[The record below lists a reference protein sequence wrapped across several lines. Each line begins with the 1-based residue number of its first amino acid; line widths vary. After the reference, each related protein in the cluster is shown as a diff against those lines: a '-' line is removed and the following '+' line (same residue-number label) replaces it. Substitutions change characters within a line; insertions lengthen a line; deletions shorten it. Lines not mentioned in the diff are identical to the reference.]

1 MSETATQTV
10 TKKILLDVHD
20 VIADVGVFGGSGL
33 YSFLDTHEEI
43 AVETPYGRPSAPIVI
58 GEYAGKRVAFLPR
71 HGNAHEFPPH
81 MIPYRANMWAM
92 KSLGVRKIIGPSAA
106 GSLKKTFKPGAF
118 VICDQFVDRTAGRVS
133 TFYDGPETAHVS
145 SADPYCAALRA
156 LAADRAHELGI
167 TAHGGGTVVV
177 VQGPRFSTRAESRW
191 FAESG
196 FDVINMTQF
205 PECVLAREL
214 EMCYV
219 NIALITD
226 YDACVA
232 GSSIE
237 PVNNELV
244 LKTFAENNDNVK
256 KLILSMIEH
265 MNPDDDCECHHAMD
279 LAFMG

>member
-1 MSETATQTV
+1 MNKTATRTAI
-10 TKKILLDVHD
+10 KKILPDVHES
-20 VIADVGVFGGSGL
+20 VADIGVFGGSGL

-71 HGNAHEFPPH
+71 HGNHHEFPPH
-81 MIPYRANMWAM
+81 MIPYRANAWAM

-106 GSLKKTFKPGAF
+106 GSLKKEFKPGDF
-118 VICDQFVDRTAGRVS
+118 VICDQFVDRTFGRAS
-133 TFYDGPETAHVS
+133 TFYDGPVTAHVS
-145 SADPYCAALRA
+145 TADPYCAVLRA
-156 LAADRAHELGI
+156 LSADRARNLAI
-167 TAHGGGTVVV
+167 TAHDSGTVVV
-177 VQGPRFSTRAESRW
+177 IQGPRFSTRAESLW
-191 FAESG
+191 FARSG

-226 YDACVA
+226 YDTGVDGAPSV
-232 GSSIE
+232 S
-237 PVNNELV
+237 NEAV
-244 LKTFAENNDNVK
+244 LKTFAENNDKVK

-265 MNPDDDCECHHAMD
+265 IDPHADCECHHSMD
-279 LAFMG
+279 GAFMIS